1 MISIPWDGLPASLMA
16 LLPSSDAG
24 RLVIVCRPLF
34 TWLGLP
40 AWLLTAWFQSSLA
53 HHPVIMFHLLST
65 WLGLP
70 AWLLTA
76 WFQSSLAH
84 HPVIVFHPLFTW
96 LGLPAWLL
104 TSRFQSSLAHHP
116 VIVCHSLLSWKRCLC
131 SSVMTW
137 PHSPVVY
144 IPSCDYVQSFVQ
156 LGRAI
161 CTTS

>member
-1 MISIPWDGLPASLMA
+1 MGWTASIPNGLAPFL
-16 LLPSSDAG
+16 G
-24 RLVIVCRPLF
+24 CRPSCDRVPSFVHLVRAACMAI
-34 TWLGLP
+34 LK
-40 AWLLTAWFQSSLA
+40 AWFQSSVAYTLVIVC
-53 HHPVIMFHLLST
+53 HPLFT

-156 LGRAI
+156 LGRAV